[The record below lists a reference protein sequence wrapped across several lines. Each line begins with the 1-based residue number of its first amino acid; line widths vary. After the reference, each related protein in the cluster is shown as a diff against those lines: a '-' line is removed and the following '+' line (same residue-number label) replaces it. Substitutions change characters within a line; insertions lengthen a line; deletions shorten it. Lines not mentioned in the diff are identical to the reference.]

1 MRKVWM
7 VLGIGAVLVLA
18 ACGSG
23 SSDGAG
29 GDGASG
35 SGGGSSATEPAADGG
50 AAPSADDLAGRT
62 FTSTSVEGYDL
73 VADSAIRLSFD
84 EGRLGVNAGCN
95 QSTGAFTLDDGTLAW
110 DGPAAATQMAC
121 PDDLMAQDAWLAG
134 LIEQGMAATLDADEL
149 TLRSGSVTIV
159 LSDAEPEAAPVV
171 GTMWTLE
178 SIVDGESVSSVPAD
192 VEPPTLLVADDG
204 TAAVFAGCNRGS
216 GAFALAADETAA
228 QVGPI
233 ATTKMACE
241 GGGSEVEASVL
252 GVLDGEVALAVEGDQ
267 LTITTGDSGLVYRA
281 G

>member
-1 MRKVWM
+1 VWM

-23 SSDGAG
+23 GSDEGAAG
-29 GDGASG
+29 SGDGG
-35 SGGGSSATEPAADGG
+35 STTEPAPDGG
-50 AAPSADDLAGRT
+50 AAPTADDLAGRT
-62 FTSTSVEGYDL
+62 FTSASVEGYDL

-84 EGRLGVNAGCN
+84 DGRLGVNAGCN
-95 QSTGAFTLDDGTLAW
+95 QSAGAFTLEDGNLAW

-134 LIEQGMAATLDADEL
+134 LLEQGMAATLADDEL
-149 TLRSGSVTIV
+149 TLRSGTVTIV
-159 LSDAEPEAAPVV
+159 LSDAAPDAAPVV
-171 GTMWTLE
+171 GTTWTLE

-192 VEPPTLLVADDG
+192 VEPPTLAVADDG

-216 GAFALAADETAA
+216 GAFVLAADETTA

-252 GVLDGEVALAVEGDQ
+252 GVLDGEVALAVDGDQ
-267 LTITTGDSGLVYRA
+267 LTVTKGDAGLVYRA